1 MRLSKSGAIKGF
13 ILLLIVVSFSIPYSS
28 LMVEIQKD
36 IFDIKAH
43 WPLAIVRILVFSLLA
58 PLAFIISLSIIK
70 TNKLLAKAYSLLYVG
85 LYFIALLVITIYY
98 KYFGTIPN
106 FMILDSMNLGSTSD
120 GVSIYILGKQVYF
133 QLLGA
138 QEWLIIF
145 LLFISVCLTYIYL
158 RLPNTSG
165 INGYMKAIMLTFVI
179 LVYYGINEVQIFR
192 HRQHIHDKLVGRNAE
207 AVLYFGFLP
216 VYKKLISYEIS
227 SQRKDVPFPGK
238 INGQS
243 KRDSK
248 IPRFK
253 GANVIVIQVESL
265 DSQAVDYNINDEPVM
280 PFLHKFK
287 NQSVYFQNFFA
298 QHSGGQSS
306 DADLSTLTSLLPV
319 QNHVGL
325 YTADYD
331 RIQSLVEVLKERGY
345 TSLAMSPV
353 SFVFHD
359 KTSSYPR
366 IGFDFFYGSE
376 SYTGQASGWYAK
388 DWNFYDQSVG
398 MIKNSPQPFFVYLV
412 TTQSHGPFKNYSE
425 ATKAKFNFDNAD
437 LSELEINYLL
447 SVHEVDQALERF
459 FKEILESGLL
469 DNTIL
474 VIYGDHVGRGLDR
487 PGCVAECIPLFIYHR
502 NLPASVETTV
512 GSHLDIAP
520 TILDLLD
527 ASEPV
532 GWLGTSLFYE
542 GRKTVLFNDLTSIE
556 FINGVLQKKVAT
568 EYRQFLEYSNSIVE

>member
-1 MRLSKSGAIKGF
+1 MKLNKPDVTKGF
-13 ILLLIVVSFSIPYSS
+13 ILLLIVVGFSIPYSS

-43 WPLAIVRILVFSLLA
+43 WPLAIIKILVFSLFA

-70 TNKLLAKAYSLLYVG
+70 RYKLLAKVYALLYVG
-85 LYFIALLVITIYY
+85 LYFIALLIIAIYY

-106 FMILDSMNLGSTSD
+106 FMILDSTNLGSISES
-120 GVSIYILGKQVYF
+120 VSILGKQVYF

-145 LLFISVCLTYIYL
+145 LLIISVCLTYIYL
-158 RLPNTSG
+158 RLPNTRK
-165 INGYMKAIMLTFVI
+165 INGYMKAIMLIFVI
-179 LVYYGINEVQIFR
+179 LVYYGLNEVQILR
-192 HRQHIHDKLVGRNAE
+192 HRHNMHEKLIGRNAE

-227 SQRKDVPFPGK
+227 NKRRVVPFPGK
-238 INGQS
+238 INGQN
-243 KRDSK
+243 KRSNK

-253 GANVIVIQVESL
+253 GANIIVIQVESL
-265 DSQAVDYNINDEPVM
+265 DSQAIDYKVNGKLVM
-280 PFLHKFK
+280 PFLRKFK
-287 NQSVYFQNFFA
+287 NQSVYFKNFFA
-298 QHSGGQSS
+298 QHSGGGSS

-319 QNHVGL
+319 PNHVGL

-331 RIQSLVEVLKERGY
+331 RIQSLVEVLEERGY

-376 SYTGQASGWYAK
+376 FYTGQASGWYAK
-388 DWNFYDQSVG
+388 DWQFYDQSVDT
-398 MIKNSPQPFFVYLV
+398 IKNSPKPFFAYLV
-412 TTQSHGPFKNYSE
+412 TIQSHGPFKNYSE
-425 ATKAKFNFDNAD
+425 TTKAKFNFDNTD
-437 LSELEINYLL
+437 LSELEFNYLL

-459 FKEILESGLL
+459 FNEILESGLL

-474 VIYGDHVGRGLDR
+474 LIYGDHVGRALDR
-487 PGCVAECIPLFIYHR
+487 PGCLAECISLFIYHK
-502 NLPASVETTV
+502 NLPASVETKV
-512 GSHLDIAP
+512 GSHVDIAP
-520 TILDLLD
+520 TIVDLLD
-527 ASEPV
+527 VSEPV

-542 GRKTVLFNDLTSIE
+542 GRKTVLFNDLTAIE
-556 FINGVLQKKVAT
+556 FSNGVLQKKVAT
-568 EYRQFLEYSNSIVE
+568 EYRHFLEYSNSIVE

>member
-1 MRLSKSGAIKGF
+1 MKLNKPDVTKGF
-13 ILLLIVVSFSIPYSS
+13 ILLLIVVGFSIPYSS
-28 LMVEIQKD
+28 LIVEIQKD

-43 WPLAIVRILVFSLLA
+43 WPLAIIKILVFSLFA

-70 TNKLLAKAYSLLYVG
+70 RYKLLAKVYALLYVG
-85 LYFIALLVITIYY
+85 LYFIALLIIAIYY

-106 FMILDSMNLGSTSD
+106 FMILDSTNLGSISES
-120 GVSIYILGKQVYF
+120 VSILGKQVYF

-145 LLFISVCLTYIYL
+145 LLIISVCLTYIYL
-158 RLPNTSG
+158 RLPNTRK
-165 INGYMKAIMLTFVI
+165 INGYMKAIMLIFVI
-179 LVYYGINEVQIFR
+179 LVYYGLNEVQILR
-192 HRQHIHDKLVGRNAE
+192 HRHNMHEKLIGRNAE

-227 SQRKDVPFPGK
+227 NKRRVVPFPGK
-238 INGQS
+238 INGQN
-243 KRDSK
+243 KRSNK

-253 GANVIVIQVESL
+253 GANIIVIQVESL
-265 DSQAVDYNINDEPVM
+265 DSQAIDYKVNGKLVM
-280 PFLHKFK
+280 PFLRKFK
-287 NQSVYFQNFFA
+287 NQSVYFKNFFA
-298 QHSGGQSS
+298 QHSGGGSS

-319 QNHVGL
+319 PNHVGL

-331 RIQSLVEVLKERGY
+331 RIQSLVEVLEERGY

-376 SYTGQASGWYAK
+376 FYTGQASGWYAK
-388 DWNFYDQSVG
+388 DWQFYDQSVDT
-398 MIKNSPQPFFVYLV
+398 IKNSPKPFFAYLV
-412 TTQSHGPFKNYSE
+412 TIQSHGPFKNYSE
-425 ATKAKFNFDNAD
+425 TTKAKFNFDNTD
-437 LSELEINYLL
+437 LSELEFNYLL

-459 FKEILESGLL
+459 FNEILESGLL

-474 VIYGDHVGRGLDR
+474 LIYGDHVGRALDR
-487 PGCVAECIPLFIYHR
+487 PGCLAECISLFIYHK
-502 NLPASVETTV
+502 NLPASVETKV
-512 GSHLDIAP
+512 GSHVDIAP
-520 TILDLLD
+520 TIVDLLD
-527 ASEPV
+527 VSEPV

-542 GRKTVLFNDLTSIE
+542 GRKTVLFNDLTAIE
-556 FINGVLQKKVAT
+556 FSNGVLQKKVAT
-568 EYRQFLEYSNSIVE
+568 EYRHFLEYSNSIVE

>member
-1 MRLSKSGAIKGF
+1 MKLNKSGALKGF

-36 IFDIKAH
+36 VFDIKTH

-70 TNKLLAKAYSLLYVG
+70 RYKLLAKVYALLYVG
-85 LYFIALLVITIYY
+85 LYFIALLIIIIYY
-98 KYFGTIPN
+98 KYFRTIPN
-106 FMILDSMNLGSTSD
+106 FMILDSTSLGSISE
-120 GVSIYILGKQVYF
+120 SASILGKQVYF

-138 QEWLIIF
+138 QGWLIIF
-145 LLFISVCLTYIYL
+145 LLFISVCLTCIYL
-158 RLPNTSG
+158 RLPNTRG

-179 LVYYGINEVQIFR
+179 LVYYGLNEVLILR
-192 HRQHIHDKLVGRNAE
+192 HRQHIHEKLIGRNAE
-207 AVLYFGFLP
+207 AVLYFGLLP

-227 SQRKDVPFPGK
+227 HQRKVVPFPGK
-238 INGQS
+238 INGQN
-243 KRDSK
+243 KRSNK

-253 GANVIVIQVESL
+253 DANVIVIQIESL
-265 DSQAVDYNINDEPVM
+265 DSQAVDYNINGESVM
-280 PFLHKFK
+280 PFLRKFK
-287 NQSVYFQNFFA
+287 NQSVYFENFFA
-298 QHSGGQSS
+298 QHSGGASS

-319 QNHVGL
+319 PNHVGL

-398 MIKNSPQPFFVYLV
+398 MIKNSPQPFFIYLV
-412 TTQSHGPFKNYSE
+412 TIQSHGPFKNYSE
-425 ATKAKFNFDNAD
+425 TTKAKFNFDNAD

-447 SVHEVDQALERF
+447 SVHEVDQALQRF

-474 VIYGDHVGRGLDR
+474 VIYGDHVGKGLDR
-487 PGCVAECIPLFIYHR
+487 PGCVAECIPLFIYHK
-502 NLPASVETTV
+502 NLPASVETKV
-512 GSHLDIAP
+512 GSHLDLAP

-556 FINGVLQKKVAT
+556 FSNGVLQKKVAT

>member
-1 MRLSKSGAIKGF
+1 MKLNKPDVTKGF
-13 ILLLIVVSFSIPYSS
+13 ILLLIVVGFSIPYSS
-28 LMVEIQKD
+28 LIVEIQKD

-43 WPLAIVRILVFSLLA
+43 WPLAIIKILVFSLFA

-70 TNKLLAKAYSLLYVG
+70 RYKLLAKVYALLYVG
-85 LYFIALLVITIYY
+85 LYFIALLIIAIYY

-106 FMILDSMNLGSTSD
+106 FMILDSTNLGSISES
-120 GVSIYILGKQVYF
+120 VSILGKQVYF

-145 LLFISVCLTYIYL
+145 LLIISVCLTYIYL
-158 RLPNTSG
+158 RLPNTRK
-165 INGYMKAIMLTFVI
+165 INGYMKAIMLIFVI
-179 LVYYGINEVQIFR
+179 LVYYGLNEVQILR
-192 HRQHIHDKLVGRNAE
+192 HRHNMHEKLIGRNAE

-227 SQRKDVPFPGK
+227 NKRRVVPFPGK
-238 INGQS
+238 INGQN
-243 KRDSK
+243 KRSNK

-253 GANVIVIQVESL
+253 GANIIVIQVESL
-265 DSQAVDYNINDEPVM
+265 DSQAIDYKVNGKLVM
-280 PFLHKFK
+280 PFLRKFK
-287 NQSVYFQNFFA
+287 NQSVYFKNFFA
-298 QHSGGQSS
+298 QHSGGGSS

-319 QNHVGL
+319 PNHVGL

-331 RIQSLVEVLKERGY
+331 RIQSLVEVLEERGY

-376 SYTGQASGWYAK
+376 FYTGQASGWYAK
-388 DWNFYDQSVG
+388 DWQFYDQSVDT
-398 MIKNSPQPFFVYLV
+398 IKNSPKPFFAYLV
-412 TTQSHGPFKNYSE
+412 TIQSHGPFKNYSE
-425 ATKAKFNFDNAD
+425 TTKAKFNFDNTD
-437 LSELEINYLL
+437 LSELEFNYLL

-459 FKEILESGLL
+459 FNEILESGLL

-474 VIYGDHVGRGLDR
+474 VIYGDHVGRALDR
-487 PGCVAECIPLFIYHR
+487 PGCLAECISLFIYHK
-502 NLPASVETTV
+502 NLPASVETKV
-512 GSHLDIAP
+512 GSHVDIAP
-520 TILDLLD
+520 TIVDLLD
-527 ASEPV
+527 VSEPV

-542 GRKTVLFNDLTSIE
+542 GRKTVLFNDLTAIE
-556 FINGVLQKKVAT
+556 FSNGVLQKKVAT
-568 EYRQFLEYSNSIVE
+568 EYRHFLEYSNSIVE

>member
-1 MRLSKSGAIKGF
+1 MNLNKPDVTKGF
-13 ILLLIVVSFSIPYSS
+13 ILLLIVVGFSIPYSS
-28 LMVEIQKD
+28 LIVEIQRD
-36 IFDIKAH
+36 IFDIKVH
-43 WPLAIVRILVFSLLA
+43 WPLAIIKILVFSLFA

-70 TNKLLAKAYSLLYVG
+70 RYKLLAKVYALLYVG
-85 LYFIALLVITIYY
+85 LYFIALLIITIYY
-98 KYFGTIPN
+98 KYFGTILN
-106 FMILDSMNLGSTSD
+106 FMILDSTNLGSISES
-120 GVSIYILGKQVYF
+120 VSILGKQVYF

-145 LLFISVCLTYIYL
+145 LLIISVCLTYIYL
-158 RLPNTSG
+158 RLPNTRK
-165 INGYMKAIMLTFVI
+165 INGYMKAIMLIFVI
-179 LVYYGINEVQIFR
+179 LVYYGLNEVQILR
-192 HRQHIHDKLVGRNAE
+192 HQHNMHEKLIGRNAE

-227 SQRKDVPFPGK
+227 NKRKVVPFPGK
-238 INGQS
+238 INGQN
-243 KRDSK
+243 KRSNK

-253 GANVIVIQVESL
+253 GANIIVIQVESL
-265 DSQAVDYNINDEPVM
+265 DSQAIDYKVNGKLVM

-287 NQSVYFQNFFA
+287 NQTVYFKNFFA
-298 QHSGGQSS
+298 QHSGGGSS

-319 QNHVGL
+319 TNHVGL

-331 RIQSLVEVLKERGY
+331 RIQSLVEVLEERGY

-376 SYTGQASGWYAK
+376 FYTGQASGWYAK
-388 DWNFYDQSVG
+388 DWQFYDQSVNT
-398 MIKNSPQPFFVYLV
+398 IKNSPQPFFAYLV
-412 TTQSHGPFKNYSE
+412 TIQSHGPFKNYSE
-425 ATKAKFNFDNAD
+425 TTKAKFNFDNTD

-459 FKEILESGLL
+459 FNEILESGLL

-474 VIYGDHVGRGLDR
+474 VIYGDHVGKALDR
-487 PGCVAECIPLFIYHR
+487 PGCLAECIPLFIFHK
-502 NLPASVETTV
+502 NLPASIETKV

-520 TILDLLD
+520 TTLDLLD
-527 ASEPV
+527 VSEPV

-542 GRKTVLFNDLTSIE
+542 GRKTVLFNDLTAIE
-556 FINGVLQKKVAT
+556 FSNGVLQKKVAT
-568 EYRQFLEYSNSIVE
+568 EYRHILEYSNSIVE